1 MHSNRKKVP
10 KFIRWWVTPKLPMGD
25 VYAPYAAKEKNIAKK
40 LKIFLSQWFIH
51 PIKRRLARAY
61 LKALQKFTDIKVIAI
76 TGSAGKTTTKDMLA
90 SILSEVGPTAWT
102 VKSIDSVY
110 NIPNTILKTLPGT
123 KYLIL
128 EMSVEFPGEM
138 DFYLWLSKPG
148 IGVITNVH
156 PTHTQ
161 FLKSAKGVA
170 DEKEK
175 LVKALTA
182 QDTAVLNKE
191 NRYTKEMGS
200 KTRAKILWFGKSG
213 DFQAKNIRLNKKLYT
228 IYTLETGKSK
238 IYVQLAVPGTQ
249 FVQNSLAAAGAAYAL
264 GVPINKIKKGLEN
277 YKKPEHRMDII
288 KHASGAL
295 IIDDSY
301 NNNPEAAICA
311 LKTLKEVAN
320 GKRLVVVMGDMLE
333 LGKLEVKCHKDIG
346 KFIGKIG
353 VDCLIGV
360 GKTSKYLVEE
370 AKKLNKNISTYLV
383 SSEKKALPI
392 LKPYLKKNTI
402 VLIKGSRSIGLDRL
416 VSRLS

>member
-1 MHSNRKKVP
+1 MREKKVSP
-10 KFIRWWVTPKLPMGD
+10 VIRWWVTPKLPVGD
-25 VYAPYAAKEKNIAKK
+25 IYAPYAAKEKSFLNR
-40 LKIFLSQWFIH
+40 LKILISQWIIH
-51 PIKRRLARAY
+51 PIKRRVARRY
-61 LKALQKFTDIKVIAI
+61 LKLLQRFTNIKVVAI

-90 SILSEVGPTAWT
+90 SILSEVGPTVWT

-138 DFYLWLSKPG
+138 DFYLWLAKPN
-148 IGVITNVH
+148 VVVVTNVY

-170 DEKEK
+170 HEKDK

-191 NRYTKEMGS
+191 NIYAKEMVG
-200 KTRAKILWFGKSG
+200 KTEAKILWFGKNG
-213 DFQAKNIRLNKKLYT
+213 DFQATKIRLNKKLYT
-228 IYTLETGKSK
+228 NYTLATRKSK
-238 IYVQLAVPGTQ
+238 INVQLAVPGTQ

-264 GVPINKIKKGLEN
+264 DIPINKIKRGLEN
-277 YKKPEHRMDII
+277 YKKPEHRMEII
-288 KHASGAL
+288 KHPSGAL

-301 NNNPEAAICA
+301 NNNPEAAIYA
-311 LKTLKEVAN
+311 LKTLKEIAN

-333 LGKLEVKCHKDIG
+333 LGKLEAKSHKDIG
-346 KFIGKIG
+346 KFIGKMG

-360 GKTSKYLVEE
+360 GKASKYLVEE
-370 AKKLNKNISTYLV
+370 AKKQNQNNLTFWV
-383 SSEKKALPI
+383 SLEKKALPI
-392 LKPYLKKNTI
+392 LKPYLKKNTVI
-402 VLIKGSRSIGLDRL
+402 LIKGSRSISLDRL